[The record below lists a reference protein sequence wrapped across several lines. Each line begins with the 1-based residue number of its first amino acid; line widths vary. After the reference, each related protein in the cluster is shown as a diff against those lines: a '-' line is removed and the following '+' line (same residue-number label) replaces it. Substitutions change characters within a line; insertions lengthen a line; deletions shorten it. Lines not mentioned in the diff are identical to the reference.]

1 MKATSRAATGAFTPT
16 DPADAAKAFGSTVG
30 EIWKSMSGLNLPLP
44 VVSKLQASYL
54 QQATD
59 LWNLNLRE
67 ANPDAAAAPKA
78 AAAKKA
84 PAKKA
89 AAPKAAAPKAAAK
102 KAPAKKA

>member
-44 VVSKLQASYL
+44 VVSKLQANYL

-67 ANPDAAAAPKA
+67 ANPDAAAASKA
-78 AAAKKA
+78 ADKRFPRRNGPRTRPA
-84 PAKKA
+84 PTSRRCTC
-89 AAPKAAAPKAAAK
+89 
-102 KAPAKKA
+102 